1 MNEEPVSIIRNFY
14 QIYGKSSL
22 IFTIKAELF
31 YNKKY
36 AINKEIFFQSLQHN
50 QSKTH

>member
-31 YNKKY
+31 YNKNMQSTKKY
-36 AINKEIFFQSLQHN
+36 F
-50 QSKTH
+50 SKSST